1 MFKTTS
7 ELRDFIV
14 WAKAE
19 RLKSF
24 KAGNIEVTFSDLAFL
39 EAMDE
44 PLPGMQKTEEK
55 NTSKTL
61 VDTLSD
67 KDLEDDEL
75 LDWSSRP

>member
-14 WAKAE
+14 WAKLQ

-24 KAGNIEVTFSDLAFL
+24 KAGQIEVTFSDLAFL

-44 PLPGMQKTEEK
+44 PLPGVQKTEEK

-67 KDLEDDEL
+67 ADLEDEEL
-75 LDWSSRP
+75 LNWSSRT